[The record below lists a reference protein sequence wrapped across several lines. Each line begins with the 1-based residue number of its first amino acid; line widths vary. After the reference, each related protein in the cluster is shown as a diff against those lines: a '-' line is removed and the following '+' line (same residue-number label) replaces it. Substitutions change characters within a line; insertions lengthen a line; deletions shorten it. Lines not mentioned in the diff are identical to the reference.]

1 MLNKFPS
8 LSDSN
13 RYRQLND
20 SRTYGNGAAGSE
32 GAASGDGGAA
42 ASLEREFSYGSGH
55 SAGAGGGGD
64 RSSLGSVVN
73 NASNSSVMGSGGS
86 TRKRSRNLSEG
97 SGGLPAFAAAA
108 AMSSKAVPDSHD
120 YEPDESD
127 VWRAHRARRARAER
141 GAWWTVGRRVS
152 LLRWLVTLGIGACT
166 GLTAMLVT
174 LSTGALTRLKFGAVR
189 GVMERE
195 GGPGVRA
202 LCAFCAFNVAY
213 VAIANAMV
221 VIEPLCAGSG
231 IPDIKCFL
239 NGINLLGVVKPK
251 ALVCKVVG
259 IMFAVAGGLP
269 AGKEGPMVHSGAV
282 IAATISQG
290 DACCSDSSSS
300 QFQEFRNDRE
310 KRDFVASG
318 AAAGVAAAFGA
329 PIGGVLF
336 SLEEGA
342 SFWSTRLTWRAFFCA
357 MVTVFTLY
365 VVKSSENLW
374 GQQDLA
380 KMFSFGEFGEL
391 TMGHGNYSVWELS
404 LFVLLGCMGGLVG
417 ACFNHWNEK
426 LTLWR
431 QRHVSK
437 HKRRRFLEAVS
448 VAGLMSVV
456 AFVMPLLWGRCSPKP
471 VDMENWTS
479 QEKRMVD
486 ELVSFNCDPHTEY
499 NEVASLFFTDAD
511 TAIRQLFHFREGGER
526 STTNNFTFSSGA
538 LFLFWLP
545 YTAMA
550 CITYGIAVPSGLF
563 VPSLLSGAALGRL
576 CGHLL
581 HKLAG
586 GNGALFADSGTYALI
601 GAAAALGGMARMTI
615 SLTVILL
622 EATGDMQYVLP
633 LMLTLM
639 AARWTGNVFNEGL
652 YDIHIRLKR
661 LPFLEDELPALAAKG
676 EVTAGQIMTTTVKC
690 LRPIERVGYVY
701 DALRNTEHDCFP
713 VVDTQSG
720 NVLMGTV
727 LRKCL
732 CVLLQRRHF
741 SPNRGYSRGERP
753 VTFET
758 LEKDYPR
765 YPTIQEIT
773 IANDDR
779 QSWLD
784 IRPYISTAPYVID
797 APRAQSPRPW
807 RARTASSARWACA
820 TCAWWT
826 TGTAS
831 WASSRAPT

>member
-1 MLNKFPS
+1 
-8 LSDSN
+8 
-13 RYRQLND
+13 
-20 SRTYGNGAAGSE
+20 
-32 GAASGDGGAA
+32 
-42 ASLEREFSYGSGH
+42 
-55 SAGAGGGGD
+55 
-64 RSSLGSVVN
+64 
-73 NASNSSVMGSGGS
+73 
-86 TRKRSRNLSEG
+86 
-97 SGGLPAFAAAA
+97 
-108 AMSSKAVPDSHD
+108 MSSKAVPDSHD

-404 LFVLLGCMGGLVG
+404 LFVLLGCMGGLVELHCQLH
-417 ACFNHWNEK
+417 A
-426 LTLWR
+426 
-431 QRHVSK
+431 
-437 HKRRRFLEAVS
+437 
-448 VAGLMSVV
+448 
-456 AFVMPLLWGRCSPKP
+456 PLVLLGERDTPDRSN
-471 VDMENWTS
+471 V
-479 QEKRMVD
+479 
-486 ELVSFNCDPHTEY
+486 LPHTEY

-511 TAIRQLFHFREGGER
+511 TAIRQLFHF
-526 STTNNFTFSSGA
+526 SSGA

-550 CITYGIAVPSGLF
+550 CITYGVAVPSGLF

-713 VVDTQSG
+713 VVDTQTG

-784 IRPYISTAPYVID
+784 LRPYISTAPYVID
-797 APRAQSPRPW
+797 ESASM
-807 RARTASSARWACA
+807 ARTYRLFRTLGLRHLCVVDHRNRLVGIITRTDLSAVQLAHRLVCGGQSLADALLGVIWEA
-820 TCAWWT
+820 
-826 TGTAS
+826 
-831 WASSRAPT
+831 R